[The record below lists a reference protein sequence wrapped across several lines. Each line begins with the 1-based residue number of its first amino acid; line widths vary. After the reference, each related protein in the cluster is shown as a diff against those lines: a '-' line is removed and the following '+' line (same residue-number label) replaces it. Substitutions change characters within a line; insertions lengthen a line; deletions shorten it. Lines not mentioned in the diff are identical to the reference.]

1 MFVGCEPRVFF
12 FVFSFQI
19 KPVENVRYQKRNVD
33 GVGLVSQVKFSYLNI
48 PKEEQEYSIS

>member
-1 MFVGCEPRVFF
+1 MFVGCEPRVFV